1 MYMGYKIKFF
11 SCIIIFILSSCKP
24 GPGGS
29 DMLADA
35 VVNSI
40 TSPVITNMTSDIIDG
55 VGKVT
60 DDIKDLELGKIF
72 NGKKNISNNIKDR
85 FKNMPDSTICNKA
98 TVTIAGVKSWYSGNN
113 SVYVSEA
120 KRRDL
125 KCLSKP

>member
-1 MYMGYKIKFF
+1 MGYKIKFF
-11 SCIIIFILSSCKP
+11 SCIIILILSSCKP

-60 DDIKDLELGKIF
+60 DDIKDLELGKMF
-72 NGKKNISNNIKDR
+72 NVKKNISNNIKDR
-85 FKNMPDSTICNKA
+85 FKNMPDNTICNKA
-98 TVTIAGVKSWYSGNN
+98 TVTKAGVKSWYSGNN
-113 SVYVSEA
+113 SVYVTEA